1 MAKFCSNCGGKLDP
15 KSTFCP
21 NCGFETNTK
30 NGNNLDCKSRLG
42 AGLLGLF
49 LGGLG
54 IHNFYLG
61 YNNKAL
67 AQLLLTVVGSLLC
80 GIGPVVAA
88 IWGFVE
94 GVEILAGSIS
104 CDADGVPLRD

>member
-21 NCGFETNTK
+21 SCGFETNTNYNT
-30 NGNNLDCKSRLG
+30 NGKSKLG
-42 AGLLGLF
+42 AGLLGIF

-67 AQLLLTVVGSLLC
+67 SQLLLTVIGSLLC
-80 GIGPVVAA
+80 GIGPIVAA

-94 GVEILAGSIS
+94 GIEILTGSIS
-104 CDADGVPLRD
+104 CDADGNPLSD